1 MDKQQLQKISGM
13 LLFIKSIVLLVG
25 AVVLL
30 FGGIGLIT
38 GSTVTPDPNA
48 PDGGIEA
55 GIAEGCS
62 KVFGVLSLIAFGIVL
77 IIGLIYL
84 LLSKNLVFKKVYPKT
99 SAIALFVLEVITL
112 CMAIIYM
119 LISLIQ
125 LQSTISTLL
134 CASIMLLSIVNIVL
148 LSLLFQKVK
157 QQNEQK

>member
-38 GSTVTPDPNA
+38 GSTITPDPNA
-48 PDGGIEA
+48 PDGGLGA

-62 KVFGVLSLIAFGIVL
+62 KVFGILSLIAFGIVL

-99 SAIALFVLEVITL
+99 SAITLFVLEVITL

>member
-1 MDKQQLQKISGM
+1 MNKQQLQKISGM

-30 FGGIGLIT
+30 FGGIGLII

-48 PDGGIEA
+48 PDGGFGA

-62 KVFGVLSLIAFGIVL
+62 KVFGILSLIAFGIVL
-77 IIGLIYL
+77 IIGLTYL

-99 SAIALFVLEVITL
+99 SAVALFVLELITA
-112 CMAIIYM
+112 CVAMIYM
-119 LISLIQ
+119 LVSLIQ
-125 LQSTISTLL
+125 LQSIISILL
-134 CASIMLLSIVNIVL
+134 WSSITLLSIVNIVL

-157 QQNEQK
+157 HQNEQK

>member
-1 MDKQQLQKISGM
+1 MGKQQLQKISGM